1 MSYELKVN
9 LSDYTDEEKKE
20 AIRDQRKMRRYK
32 DKSFMEQARINARN
46 KGYSITATITV
57 IVLLATWQKTNIGRI
72 LNPPTETLNKEI
84 IVHNLPNEVKL
95 NTRKL
100 QALTERTDE
109 IEKDFSELSYY
120 IKKSLYTNPAE

>member
-9 LSDYTDEEKKE
+9 LADYTDEEKKE
-20 AIRDQRKMRRYK
+20 AIRDQRKMRKYK
-32 DKSFMEQARINARN
+32 DKSFIEQARINARN

-72 LNPPTETLNKEI
+72 LNPPTEAINKEI
-84 IVHNLPNEVKL
+84 IVHNLPGEVKL

-109 IEKDFSELSYY
+109 IEKDLSQLSYY
-120 IKKSLYTNPAE
+120 IKRSSYTKPE